1 MRKHDRSWPG
11 VCRAFQHHR
20 SCIGTA
26 LKCPGMCAT
35 AEPARPAVE
44 IPLLPAPAV
53 ASVAAWPW
61 RGRRRRERS
70 RNGAPGAAPNGSS
83 SPPARRAGCCRCVS
97 AASSATSPTSA
108 NRKGARSA
116 PEQPRAGPAA
126 INIIVG
132 FPARRRRTSP
142 PTLEVVQETG
152 SQSQQHKGSIRG
164 DRRRRHRPRRQRG
177 SNSSRCRR
185 EDLPGRIVDTRP
197 VFGFRRSA
205 ERCRLG
211 TAEQAHNCRALGG

>member
-20 SCIGTA
+20 SCLGTA

-44 IPLLPAPAV
+44 IPSLPAPAV

-97 AASSATSPTSA
+97 AASSTTSPTSA
-108 NRKGARSA
+108 NRKVARSV

-132 FPARRRRTSP
+132 VPARRRRTSP
-142 PTLEVVQETG
+142 PPW
-152 SQSQQHKGSIRG
+152 R
-164 DRRRRHRPRRQRG
+164 
-177 SNSSRCRR
+177 SSRR
-185 EDLPGRIVDTRP
+185 
-197 VFGFRRSA
+197 
-205 ERCRLG
+205 
-211 TAEQAHNCRALGG
+211 QAHNLNSTRAQSVVTGADVTAPGGSGVPTAVVAVGKISPVGS